1 MYIYNM
7 MLYDIIIYIILY
19 TYHIIFYILLYI
31 ILYIH
36 IKYYI
41 YIIYIYIYI
50 LHLIYIYVLNILHVP
65 RFSTIPIS
73 GLPSSTTKRPGS
85 ATSSWARKS
94 CPRWKKIGRRL
105 SPPAAMAG
113 SDTMVA
119 WYWLR
124 CL

>member
-1 MYIYNM
+1 MINYY
-7 MLYDIIIYIILY
+7 YIYIILY
-19 TYHIIFYILLYI
+19 IYHIIFYILLYI
-31 ILYIH
+31 LLYIH

-50 LHLIYIYVLNILHVP
+50 LYLIYTYVLNILHVP
-65 RFSTIPIS
+65 RFSTIPFS

-105 SPPAAMAG
+105 SPPATMAG